1 MFILKVN
8 LLAASVLLRLRTE
21 YPYQYHFYVQ
31 LSMVVLVRH
40 CHLLTPAEKIYK
52 TILRIIAVCSLFNVF
67 QSDLLSHLMPLVLSL
82 PPENIKNHNFF

>member
-31 LSMVVLVRH
+31 LSMEVLVRQ
-40 CHLLTPAEKIYK
+40 CQLRTPAEKIYK
-52 TILRIIAVCSLFNVF
+52 TILRIIAVCSIFKVL
-67 QSDLLSHLMPLVLSL
+67 QSDFLSNFMPQVF
-82 PPENIKNHNFF
+82 PIPNENIKKP